1 MATEVVPITA
11 LFSTVW
17 LKGTV
22 VTLFWKEHQ
31 KPTRFCMPE
40 AESKA
45 GYRHDAVTSIRGR
58 D

>member
-1 MATEVVPITA
+1 MAA
-11 LFSTVW
+11 W

-22 VTLFWKEHQ
+22 VTLFWIEHQ

-45 GYRHDAVTSIRGR
+45 DIRHGAVF